1 MKKKILLFVAI
12 IAVIICAFAMS
23 VNADEVECTEHIPVW
38 TVNVGANGFL
48 GDITAKSVCNNC
60 KTTVN
65 ETLPPIFISL
75 GYSSSKDGVV
85 QSYAVNR
92 EALAKYEELTKTEVS
107 FGAVITTRNAIGDQN
122 PLNSKGEPI
131 NEKVKTVD
139 FTDTKY
145 DIIDVAVRGIPNDLK
160 DSAEIIF
167 AMYLKAN
174 SKITYIDNC
183 VEKVDC
189 GARSYEEVEEG
200 PKAEDPS
207 LNNSMFIDGKL
218 YEQLDLDFT
227 MGYFWNNSNFQT
239 STDQKFR
246 ERYWGTND
254 YFTKETLPN
263 GSLIFVDSTNGW
275 QYRPHKWASGTRPG
289 NTKDEWVEVNDQ
301 WWGTFT
307 KVGFNISLYKGSTSA
322 SDDNGK
328 YTNIA
333 SYTEEQIAQIFKIFV
348 PVTIIAEEPENPS
361 EPDVPVVPNPDPD
374 PTPDPEPDTPTE
386 TPDYSDQKQN
396 WNDDKVLK
404 ILTIGNSFSDD
415 SMEYVYQV
423 ARAAGVEN
431 VVLGNLYIGGCS
443 LATHLSNAS
452 NDSASYTYRTN
463 TTGTW
468 SSTGGYTIKKAVES
482 DDWDFISFQQA
493 SGYSGIVDTYSDLV
507 KLMNIV
513 EPLNPS
519 ARLVWHMTWAYQS
532 NSSHSDFSKY
542 NKNQMTMYNAILNA
556 VQTKVVTNDRIE
568 IVIPAGT
575 AIQNARTSYVGDTL
589 TRDGYHLSYDLGRF
603 IGSLTFVKALT
614 GLSIDN
620 ITYMPNGVDASE
632 LLMAIESVNNAVKT
646 PFSVTTSQYASE
658 PTPEVPEIPEEEL
671 VELPVEYLGLIKSA
685 YYNSS
690 DKNAGQTPISH
701 ENSTAGNLDNF
712 YATKLFTKETLP
724 VGSVIYIAS
733 KWQYRPER
741 WPGSRPNNTST
752 ERVTVDASWWDEE
765 TERAFNISLKSGGK
779 ITGYDNEDIG
789 GFFKIYVPKSALEAN
804 KPLSPEEPE
813 TPEQTIVYV
822 KSSDCVAEV
831 TVIEGKEYRALTAD
845 AMGLNALSY
854 YWSEKQG
861 PTLYLLDQNTGNKFF
876 ATGTFTK
883 ETLPDGAVI
892 YVSNAYQYR
901 PEGWKSELS
910 TNSSSTRPG
919 NVSTNYVTVNDE
931 WWGNWTIRA
940 FNISKDNTPSLVG
953 VSADEIYS
961 NFKIYI
967 PVENIQD

>member
-60 KTTVN
+60 KTTEN

-122 PLNSKGEPI
+122 PLNAKGEPV

-145 DIIDVAVRGIPNDLK
+145 DIIDVAVRGIPNELK

-167 AMYLKAN
+167 AMYLKTN
-174 SKITYIDNC
+174 GKTTYIDNC

-189 GARSYEEVEEG
+189 GSRSYETVEEG
-200 PKAEDPS
+200 PKAEAPTI
-207 LNNSMFIDGKL
+207 NESMFIDGKY
-218 YEQLDLDFT
+218 YEQLDLDLT
-227 MGYFWNNSNFQT
+227 LGYFWNNSSFQT

-246 ERYWGTND
+246 EKFWGTND
-254 YFTKETLPN
+254 YFTKDTLPV
-263 GSLIFVDSTNGW
+263 GSLIYVDSSNGW
-275 QYRPHKWASGTRPG
+275 QYRPHKWSGDRPS
-289 NTKDEWVEVNDQ
+289 NTKVEWVTVTES
-301 WWGTFT
+301 WWGNYT
-307 KVGFNISLYKGSTSA
+307 KVGFNISLYTGSANA

-348 PVTIIAEEPENPS
+348 PVTVVEEPDEPVT
-361 EPDVPVVPNPDPD
+361 PDVPVVPNPDPD
-374 PTPDPEPDTPTE
+374 PEPDTPEVE

-423 ARAAGVEN
+423 AKAAGVET

-443 LATHLSNAS
+443 LATHLSNAK
-452 NDSASYTYRTN
+452 NDSGSYTYRTN
-463 TTGTW
+463 TTGSW
-468 SSTGGYTIKKAVES
+468 SSKSGVSIKTAVES

-493 SGYSGIVDTYSDLV
+493 SPNSGEANTYDDLV
-507 KLMNIV
+507 ALMNIV

-519 ARLVWHMTWAYQS
+519 ARLVWHMTWAYQQ
-532 NSSHSDFSKY
+532 NSTHSGFSKY
-542 NKNQMTMYNAILNA
+542 NKDQMTMYNSILNA

-568 IVIPAGT
+568 IIIPAGT

-589 TRDGYHLSYDLGRF
+589 TRDGYHLSNDLGRF

-614 GLSIDN
+614 ELSIDN
-620 ITYMPNGVDASE
+620 ITYMPNGVDANE

-646 PFSVTTSQYASE
+646 PFSVTASQYKEA
-658 PTPEVPEIPEEEL
+658 PKPEIPEEEL
-671 VELPVEYLGLIKSA
+671 VELPVEYLGLMKSA
-685 YYNSS
+685 YYNS
-690 DKNAGQTPISH
+690 DDTNMGQNPITH
-701 ENSTAGNLDNF
+701 ENSNASNLDNYF
-712 YATKLFTKETLP
+712 ATKLFTKEMLP
-724 VGSVIYIAS
+724 VGSKIYVAS

-741 WPGSRPNNTST
+741 WVNTDRPDNVKT
-752 ERVTVDASWWDEE
+752 EYVIIDESWWGNEPV
-765 TERAFNISLKSGGK
+765 RAFNISLSGGGK
-779 ITGYDNEDIG
+779 ILDYDVEDIG
-789 GFFKIYVPKSALEAN
+789 KIFKIYVPKSALEAN
-804 KPLSPEEPE
+804 KPVVPSTPDE
-813 TPEQTIVYV
+813 TLVYV
-822 KSSDCVAEV
+822 KSSDCVAEI
-831 TVIEGKEYRALTAD
+831 TIIDGKQYRALTME
-845 AMGLNALSY
+845 AMGLVSQKY
-854 YWSEKQG
+854 YYSTHVG
-861 PTLYLLDQNTGNKFF
+861 PTLHKDVNGTYKKFF
-876 ATGTFTK
+876 GTKTFTK
-883 ETLPDGAVI
+883 ETLPDGAVLW
-892 YVSNAYQYR
+892 VKTEWQYR
-901 PEGWKSELS
+901 PEGWV
-910 TNSSSTRPG
+910 NSNTLNPGNARPG
-919 NVSTNYVTVNDE
+919 NVSTEYVTIDSS
-931 WWGNWTIRA
+931 WWGNFNIRG
-940 FNISKDNTPSLVG
+940 FNISKTDGSEVVDYT
-953 VSADEIYS
+953 AEQIYEV
-961 NFKIYI
+961 FKIYV